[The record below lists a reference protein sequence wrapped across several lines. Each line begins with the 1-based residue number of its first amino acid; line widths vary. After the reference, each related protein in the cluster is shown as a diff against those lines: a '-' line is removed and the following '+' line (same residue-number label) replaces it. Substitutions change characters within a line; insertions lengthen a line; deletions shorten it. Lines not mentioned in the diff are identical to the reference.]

1 MSFATSHRFSVTA
14 FAIAATTTL
23 ALNGLMLK
31 GFDQLASAGEQGRT
45 EAAQLA
51 KAKSATPTLTLE
63 RVTISARRA

>member
-1 MSFATSHRFSVTA
+1 MSFATSHRFSITA
-14 FAIAATTTL
+14 FAMATTMTL

-51 KAKSATPTLTLE
+51 KAQAATPTLTLE